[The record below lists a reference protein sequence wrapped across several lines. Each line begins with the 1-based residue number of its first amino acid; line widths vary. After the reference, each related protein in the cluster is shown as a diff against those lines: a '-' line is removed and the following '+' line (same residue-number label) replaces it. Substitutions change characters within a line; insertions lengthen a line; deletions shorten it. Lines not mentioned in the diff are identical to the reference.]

1 MVKINK
7 DKFGYL
13 GFDYQLRLM
22 AQIPIKFA
30 NAIIDIVDPNYF
42 DDEYLKIIGL

>member
-22 AQIPIKFA
+22 AQILTDTKFCKCY
-30 NAIIDIVDPNYF
+30 NRYC
-42 DDEYLKIIGL
+42 